1 MAGMLSKVE
10 ERLRRIDIVKSSII
24 YAAMIRIMIKR
35 MANLKN

>member
-10 ERLRRIDIVKSSII
+10 ERLRRIDIVKSSIT
-24 YAAMIRIMIKR
+24 MLLMIKR